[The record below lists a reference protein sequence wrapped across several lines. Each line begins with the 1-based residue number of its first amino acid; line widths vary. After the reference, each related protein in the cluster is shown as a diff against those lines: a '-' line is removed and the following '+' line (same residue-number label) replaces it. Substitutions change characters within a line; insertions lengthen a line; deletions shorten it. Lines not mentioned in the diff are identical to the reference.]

1 MDNQDRQ
8 RFSVVLTGMAKLY
21 ERQIDA
27 ALLEAYWLGLRD
39 WSITDFEQV
48 AGRLLAT
55 SKFMPRPADFND
67 ARNAATKPA
76 AAEVWAL
83 ARKSIK
89 YTPYGYVEKEGID
102 PLISAALRVIGGPD
116 ALAMCPMD
124 KLTFLEKRFSE
135 AYANLDTTT
144 ATRTALP
151 SVAKPQIS
159 QEQAAANRHRLIA
172 ALGATP

>member
-1 MDNQDRQ
+1 MHANDFE
-8 RFSVVLTGMAKLY
+8 RFRGVMAGMAKVY
-21 ERQIDA
+21 EREIDST
-27 ALLEAYWLGLRD
+27 LLDAYWLALRD
-39 WSITDFEQV
+39 WPLADFEQA
-48 AGRLLAT
+48 AGHLLGN

-67 ARNAATKPA
+67 LRRASKPA

-83 ARKSIK
+83 ARKSIQ
-89 YTPYGYVEKEGID
+89 YTPHGYVEKAGID
-102 PLISAALRVIGGPD
+102 PLISQALRVIGGPD
-116 ALAMCPMD
+116 ALAMCPAD

-151 SVAKPQIS
+151 SVTKPQIS
-159 QEQAAANRHRLIA
+159 QEQAQQNRQRLIT